1 MNPQTKPSLESIFGT
16 PQQAGGMGTSARPSL
31 DSILG
36 VNKPDLPPASTKE
49 KVLATTGG
57 LAEGL
62 GGTMGLGVIDWAGR
76 KLIEKLPE
84 DTTFAGLTKAQML
97 ENLDKSP
104 SLQKQ
109 FESRFAKDKAPELYD
124 NAEIVGMVAG
134 LAPLPV
140 AGARYLAGTKPVR
153 AVRDL
158 SVGLLSGSLRGAKN
172 LYKGVDTETFANTLA
187 SPEVAPFIAKSPE
200 NIKVVEQAFKQGFED
215 KDIKFMSTINDAD
228 KADIKQMKE
237 LAEKA
242 STDRRA
248 EVGKRPMDIVGENGV
263 ATIKQVQKLNEEAGA
278 LVDKTARDLAGSNV
292 DATAVQATAISAMER
307 MGIVLDEAGQLNFDA
322 SIFKKF
328 PALQKKIK
336 NALSDLP
343 TGQVDAYDL
352 HKFKKSL
359 DEFKNYE
366 SSGGKG
372 LTTSLEGLIGEI
384 RASTDNVLDTT
395 FDAYNKANTDYKKT
409 ADFMKEAYS
418 FVGKNTD
425 FLTKQGA
432 EDFGQAMRSLFSN
445 NKSRGK
451 VGTFLQNLQNI
462 ADEYGVASEKNL
474 VDQSIFAQ
482 ILESTYGT
490 QAITGIQGEMTKA
503 LRKGLDFADRPVGA
517 TGDFLIEKLGKM
529 RDVTPEQRK
538 KVIDLFLQD

>member
-16 PQQAGGMGTSARPSL
+16 QASDVASSSRPSL
-31 DSILG
+31 ESILG
-36 VNKPDLPPASTKE
+36 TSKPDLPPASIKD
-49 KVLATTGG
+49 KALAITGG

-84 DTTFAGLTKAQML
+84 DTTFAGLSKAQML

-104 SLQKQ
+104 ELQKQ
-109 FESRFAKDKAPELYD
+109 FESKFAKDKAPELYD
-124 NAEIVGMVAG
+124 NAEIVGIASG
-134 LAPLPV
+134 LATLPIS
-140 AGARYLAGTKPVR
+140 GARFLAGTKPVR

-158 SVGLLSGSLRGAKN
+158 TVGLLSGSFKGAKN
-172 LYKGVDTETFANTLA
+172 LYKGVDTETLANTLA
-187 SPEVAPFIAKSPE
+187 SPEVAPFIAKSPD
-200 NIKVVEQAFKQGFED
+200 NIKTVEQALKQGFED
-215 KDIKFMSTINDAD
+215 KDVKFMATINDAD

-263 ATIKQVQKLNEEAGA
+263 ATIKQIQKLNEEAGA
-278 LVDKTARDLAGSNV
+278 LVDKTARDLAGSSV
-292 DATAVQATAISAMER
+292 DATAVQATALSAMER

-384 RASTDNVLDTT
+384 RASADNVLDTT

-490 QAITGIQGEMTKA
+490 QAITGLQGEVTKA

-517 TGDFLIEKLGKM
+517 TTDLIIEKVGKM

-538 KVIDLFLQD
+538 KVIDMFLQD